1 MEEDGGCLGTGWS
14 GGGGLLLI
22 LKLHEVLQSS
32 LLGVSVSPFLHFF
45 FCHLSLTALNII
57 HIQQFLS
64 FISILDLF
72 PKSYFLFSRHTEW
85 LY

>member
-45 FCHLSLTALNII
+45 FV
-57 HIQQFLS
+57 
-64 FISILDLF
+64 ISVSQL
-72 PKSYFLFSRHTEW
+72 
-85 LY
+85 

>member
-45 FCHLSLTALNII
+45 LSSQSHSFKYHSYPTVS
-57 HIQQFLS
+57 QFYFYIRSLS
-64 FISILDLF
+64 QILLFIF
-72 PKSYFLFSRHTEW
+72 KAY
-85 LY
+85 